1 MVRYDSVE
9 LGCTSVC
16 ALETDTC
23 WNALIPVPP
32 ARLIV
37 VEVYDCFPARLS
49 EEGTSLRGKVTLSPA
64 QLLELRQIT
73 RRQSGQQRRAY
84 LHQQIYTDVKVD
96 YSMSHHKADREDKE
110 DNKITGQMIPRV
122 LLSMT
127 DMAAAE
133 LPALTTSSS
142 LLGRALR
149 TTQLSY
155 VVIRLLDRKARSS
168 TTRVAGKRALWKNDR
183 ASIVV
188 DESMLSEEPLHVQI
202 WSERTA
208 LPDNL
213 LGESRARLDAVI
225 SAKGKPT
232 PTTFEMGRPGHRH
245 QGILSCSL
253 SFERQQ
259 KSVEQHGSNA
269 SRNLAVVI
277 GLAATINH
285 HAEAASE
292 AAFLALANQRQAIV
306 EGKGD
311 PSTVNSF
318 GEKLADETYHAPH
331 GGKAA
336 SEIEAHITLSSSDAG
351 VHSGVDS
358 VTGMPWRANNSG
370 FRCFFLGFPA

>member
-37 VEVYDCFPARLS
+37 VEVYDCFPARLP

-73 RRQSGQQRRAY
+73 RRQSGQQRRAC

-155 VVIRLLDRKARSS
+155 VVLRLLDRKARSS
-168 TTRVAGKRALWKNDR
+168 TTRVAGKRALWKNDS

-213 LGESRARLDAVI
+213 LGESQCINQFSLRGGHPTRWLICTQVNRVPGSMLSSVPKANQPQPHSRWGDPVI
-225 SAKGKPT
+225 VTRGYYHAHSASNDNKSQLNNTDLMRRGT
-232 PTTFEMGRPGHRH
+232 W
-245 QGILSCSL
+245 QLS
-253 SFERQQ
+253 
-259 KSVEQHGSNA
+259 
-269 SRNLAVVI
+269 
-277 GLAATINH
+277 
-285 HAEAASE
+285 
-292 AAFLALANQRQAIV
+292 LALQQ
-306 EGKGD
+306 
-311 PSTVNSF
+311 
-318 GEKLADETYHAPH
+318 L
-331 GGKAA
+331 
-336 SEIEAHITLSSSDAG
+336 
-351 VHSGVDS
+351 
-358 VTGMPWRANNSG
+358 
-370 FRCFFLGFPA
+370 